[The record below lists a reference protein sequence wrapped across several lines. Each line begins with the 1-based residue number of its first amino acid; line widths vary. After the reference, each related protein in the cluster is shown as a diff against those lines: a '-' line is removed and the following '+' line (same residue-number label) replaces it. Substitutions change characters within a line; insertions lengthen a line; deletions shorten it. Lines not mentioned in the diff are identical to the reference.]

1 MSADLKNPK
10 KRRKGSNPD
19 LVVRNSFLSK
29 IKSSIPGMSPKI
41 ENAAAVEISVQY
53 IESMQK
59 NLGSDKAKEFERFLS
74 EKMKAEAEAFSLSA
88 KKHNAKKKA
97 EDEASQKSENNDVGF
112 QLFVSSFSFLFV
124 VNFFLVHVY
133 IFKEDVTN
141 VKKEKAK
148 EAFEKAKLH
157 LKAKKSDEY
166 ARLKSE
172 AED

>member
-1 MSADLKNPK
+1 MSADLNNTK
-10 KRRKGSNPD
+10 KRRRGSNPD
-19 LVVRNSFLSK
+19 LVLRNSFLSK

-41 ENAAAVEISVQY
+41 ENAAAVEIAVQY

-74 EKMKAEAEAFSLSA
+74 EQKKAEEE
-88 KKHNAKKKA
+88 AKKKA
-97 EDEASQKSENNDVGF
+97 EDEARQKSGNDEEDVGF
-112 QLFVSSFSFLFV
+112 QLFVFSFWCFFIV
-124 VNFFLVHVY
+124 DFFLVLHYY

-141 VKKEKAK
+141 VKKQKAK
-148 EAFEKAKLH
+148 EAFQKAKLL

>member
-19 LVVRNSFLSK
+19 LVLRNSFLSK

-41 ENAAAVEISVQY
+41 ENAAAVEIAVEY

-74 EKMKAEAEAFSLSA
+74 EKMEAEAEAFSLWA
-88 KKHNAKKKA
+88 EKKA

-112 QLFVSSFSFLFV
+112 QLFVSSFWFLFV

-148 EAFEKAKLH
+148 EAFEKAKLL